1 MTGLAGFEVT
11 LNREQW
17 DRLERRL
24 NPRVLKLAG
33 AAALNRTAAQGRT
46 RAVREISKTFGLR
59 PQKNIRPYITWWKAK
74 PSSLEARIYASG
86 RTGQIPVLNPAMVA
100 TEKPYWRGRQTRR
113 GVKAKVMGSFRSYL
127 RSWIMP
133 EGARRG
139 GTGRAFQRL
148 GRKRYP
154 IRQIKEHTLPE
165 LFEMLISRGL
175 DTSLARNLEA
185 RLAHEIRWRIA
196 RGQGR

>member
-1 MTGLAGFEVT
+1 MTGLARFEVT

-24 NPRVLKLAG
+24 NPRVLKRAG

-46 RAVREISKTFGLR
+46 RAVRQISKTFGLR
-59 PQKNIRPYITWWKAK
+59 PQKLVRPYITWRRAR
-74 PSSLEARIYASG
+74 PSFLEARIYASG
-86 RTGQIPVLNPAMVA
+86 GQIPVLNPAMVS
-100 TEKPYWRGRQTRR
+100 TSRPYWPGRQTRR

-133 EGARRG
+133 DTARRG
-139 GTGRAFQRL
+139 SGRAFQRL

-165 LFEMLISRGL
+165 LFEMLVSRGL
-175 DTSLARNLEA
+175 DTRLARNLEA